1 MRFIPVATV
10 LLAASLAACN
20 VGGATAQND
29 NAASAAWRPMPVDDA
44 PEPLTPDPKPA
55 PAGDDDGPKVVS
67 LDQFRKK

>member
-44 PEPLTPDPKPA
+44 PEPSTVIAEAPDSA
-55 PAGDDDGPKVVS
+55 WRAVS
-67 LDQFRKK
+67 PVIL